1 MEYKVGDKP
10 KCWYIDSITEEVKYS
25 EGWKPSNIGNAFET
39 KEEAE
44 WMLEHL
50 KLIHEMKE
58 WIKENDDDFKNNSED
73 EMQHKFHLGITSD
86 GLDYYWSSIFNFGN
100 IIYFSSKDKINEA
113 IEHFGE
119 ERILKYYFP
128 N

>member
-1 MEYKVGDKP
+1 MKCEVGNKP
-10 KCWYIDSITEEVKYS
+10 KCWYIDSVIEETRFS
-25 EGWKPSNIGNAFET
+25 AGWKPSGIGNAFAA

-50 KLIHEMKE
+50 RLVHEMQE
-58 WIKENDDDFKNNSED
+58 WVKKNDNDFKPD
-73 EMQHKFHLGITSD
+73 WTDGMQHKFHLGITSD
-86 GLDYYWSSIFNFGN
+86 GLDYYRSSIFNFGN
-100 IIYFSSKDKINEA
+100 IIYFSSKDKIKEA
-113 IEHFGE
+113 VEHFGE